1 MANVTPEHSIVWFE
15 IPVTD
20 MKLSK
25 AFYDAVFK
33 TSLVEDSTGPN
44 PMAMFPV
51 ADMKVGNSG
60 HLYPGKPPAAGTGN
74 TVHLLA
80 PEPLEESIERLTQN
94 GGKVVSPIVTIPPG
108 RFAYCLDP
116 DGNSIGLF
124 TRN

>member
-20 MKLSK
+20 MKRSK

-33 TSLVEDSTGPN
+33 TTLVEDSTGPN
-44 PMAMFPV
+44 VMAMFPV
-51 ADMKVGNSG
+51 KDMKVGNSG
-60 HLYPGKPPAAGTGN
+60 HLYPGKPAAAGTGH
-74 TVHLLA
+74 TLHLLA
-80 PEPLEESIERLTQN
+80 PEPLEESMERLTKN
-94 GGKVVSPIVTIPPG
+94 GGKVVAPIVTIPPG

>member
-1 MANVTPEHSIVWFE
+1 MPSVTPEHSVVWFE

-20 MKLSK
+20 MKRSK
-25 AFYDAVFK
+25 AFYDTVFK
-33 TSLVEDSTGPN
+33 TELVEDSTGPN
-44 PMAMFPV
+44 VMAMFPV
-51 ADMKVGNSG
+51 TDMKVGNSG
-60 HLYPGKPPAAGTGN
+60 HIYPGKPAASGTGN

-80 PEPLEESIERLTQN
+80 PEPLEESIERLTKN